1 MRAIGLGDNVVDMY
15 MHRNVMYPGGN
26 AMNFA
31 VYANLMGVESA
42 YLGVF
47 GSDDAAAH
55 VHDTAQ
61 TLGLDMSHCR
71 YEDGENG
78 YSQVDIKEGDR
89 IFTGSNKGG
98 VLREHPVKLSRLDLE
113 YLSGFDVV
121 HTSMFSYV
129 QQELPKLRQWCSF
142 ISMDFSDQ
150 FSKEHLK
157 TYCPYIDCA
166 CLSCSHMEE
175 EEILRLM
182 RDIVDAGCRHIV
194 LATRGNKG
202 AIVMV
207 DGRIYRQS
215 PCLIKAVD
223 TMGAGDSFITRFL
236 VGYCEGMVKTGA
248 DQQPLFYLKHMIS
261 IKSDGDKGG
270 GTPGIRR
277 DVMEAALFEALQ
289 GQIKISAHIMA
300 GMGI

>member
-1 MRAIGLGDNVVDMY
+1 MRVIGLGDNVVDMY

-78 YSQVDIKEGDR
+78 YSRVDIKEGDR

-194 LATRGNKG
+194 LATRGSKG

-223 TMGAGDSFITRFL
+223 TMGAGDCHYNQS
-236 VGYCEGMVKTGA
+236 A
-248 DQQPLFYLKHMIS
+248 FY
-261 IKSDGDKGG
+261 
-270 GTPGIRR
+270 
-277 DVMEAALFEALQ
+277 
-289 GQIKISAHIMA
+289 
-300 GMGI
+300 

>member
-1 MRAIGLGDNVVDMY
+1 MRVIGLGDNVVDMY

-182 RDIVDAGCRHIV
+182 RDIVDVGCRHIV

-236 VGYCEGMVKTGA
+236 VGYCDGMKWARNFPEGSGNHGLTQAEGYQEHLVQVCLSQAAVFSSGTCKRDGA
-248 DQQPLFYLKHMIS
+248 FGYGK
-261 IKSDGDKGG
+261 
-270 GTPGIRR
+270 
-277 DVMEAALFEALQ
+277 EW
-289 GQIKISAHIMA
+289 
-300 GMGI
+300 

>member
-1 MRAIGLGDNVVDMY
+1 M
-15 MHRNVMYPGGN
+15 
-26 AMNFA
+26 
-31 VYANLMGVESA
+31 
-42 YLGVF
+42 
-47 GSDDAAAH
+47 
-55 VHDTAQ
+55 
-61 TLGLDMSHCR
+61 
-71 YEDGENG
+71 
-78 YSQVDIKEGDR
+78 
-89 IFTGSNKGG
+89 
-98 VLREHPVKLSRLDLE
+98 
-113 YLSGFDVV
+113 V

-129 QQELPKLRQWCSF
+129 QLELPKLRQWCSF

-175 EEILRLM
+175 EEILLLM

-194 LATRGNKG
+194 LATRGSKG

-236 VGYCEGMVKTGA
+236 VGYCDGMKWARNFPEGSGNHGLTQAEGYQEHLVQVCLSQAAVFSSGTCKRDGA
-248 DQQPLFYLKHMIS
+248 FGYGK
-261 IKSDGDKGG
+261 
-270 GTPGIRR
+270 
-277 DVMEAALFEALQ
+277 EW
-289 GQIKISAHIMA
+289 
-300 GMGI
+300 

>member
-1 MRAIGLGDNVVDMY
+1 MRVIGLGDNVVDMY

-236 VGYCEGMVKTGA
+236 VGYCDGMKWARNFPEGSGNHGLTQAEGY
-248 DQQPLFYLKHMIS
+248 QLSLI
-261 IKSDGDKGG
+261 
-270 GTPGIRR
+270 
-277 DVMEAALFEALQ
+277 
-289 GQIKISAHIMA
+289 HI
-300 GMGI
+300 